1 MDHVGGESSS
11 AAHLE
16 TTSQNVT
23 FIDNAEGEIIMAGSS
38 VSAVA
43 KIDGTDDL
51 QLGAFLSRPTQIAT
65 FTWNMSTP
73 LGTLGVIAPWFLFL
87 NNANIR
93 KKIDNYAFIRG
104 KMHVKVMVNGTP
116 FQAGLVRVC
125 YTPLLGFTG
134 PKIRDPPSGSEEP
147 TLVPLSQQP
156 GFYITPAANAG
167 GQMELPFF
175 YNKNWLE
182 LTNAGIVTGFGTLN
196 FEVYAPLIVAV
207 SGGTTAVTVQVF
219 AWMTEVELM
228 CSTSALALQG
238 DEYDE
243 PQGVV
248 SKPASAVASIASML
262 TTIPYI
268 GPFARATAIGA
279 TAVGNIAKI
288 FGYTNVPVIADVHG
302 MMPMNA
308 PMLASSNIGTAVQK
322 FSLDP
327 KQELSIDPTLHG
339 LKAQDELSLPYIK
352 SKESFLGATSWNTAT
367 AVDTLLW
374 VNRVTPSLFQQVAV
388 NNTASVTVGT
398 RVYHTPLS
406 YVGQMFYNWRG
417 SLVFRIK
424 VVATKFHKGRL
435 KISYDP
441 VGNIATTNPD
451 VNSVYTKIVD
461 IGEEDDIEIEVPY
474 HQAYPWLNVDK
485 TLTTNWSASG
495 ALTRRDLLDNGL
507 LTIRVLTTL
516 TAPTTGSI
524 RILVFTKGGDD
535 FEFANPDD
543 HIGGETTNEVPS
555 FFALQGEELTSIT
568 PTRHVL
574 GTKAAPHSERYAQNY
589 GEQINSLRC
598 LLHRYHTLDT
608 VPIPN
613 FTNEVR
619 AVFKRVYRILP
630 YTPGY
635 NGAGP
640 TTSLANRIV
649 AASGTAPFAFNT
661 MPHVSYVANMFV
673 GCRGGMNYV
682 VTPQTD
688 LYGKVTDARVARIT
702 TPASTDDT
710 LGTVSSQFWPASTY
724 SSQLRFG
731 GRGQYLADGLAG
743 MAITHT
749 DTNGSISFQL
759 PDLKYSNFTLV
770 APASIPS
777 GNSADGTDRQGAMLQ
792 LTLSKATGSEAN
804 RYITVQTQ
812 VAAAPDFTCL
822 FWLCCPT
829 LDYATVVP
837 TPA

>member
-1 MDHVGGESSS
+1 
-11 AAHLE
+11 
-16 TTSQNVT
+16 
-23 FIDNAEGEIIMAGSS
+23 
-38 VSAVA
+38 
-43 KIDGTDDL
+43 
-51 QLGAFLSRPTQIAT
+51 
-65 FTWNMSTP
+65 
-73 LGTLGVIAPWFLFL
+73 LGVIAPWFLFL

-374 VNRVTPSLFQQVAV
+374 VNRVTPSLF
-388 NNTASVTVGT
+388 
-398 RVYHTPLS
+398 
-406 YVGQMFYNWRG
+406 
-417 SLVFRIK
+417 
-424 VVATKFHKGRL
+424 
-435 KISYDP
+435 
-441 VGNIATTNPD
+441 
-451 VNSVYTKIVD
+451 
-461 IGEEDDIEIEVPY
+461 
-474 HQAYPWLNVDK
+474 
-485 TLTTNWSASG
+485 
-495 ALTRRDLLDNGL
+495 
-507 LTIRVLTTL
+507 
-516 TAPTTGSI
+516 
-524 RILVFTKGGDD
+524 
-535 FEFANPDD
+535 
-543 HIGGETTNEVPS
+543 
-555 FFALQGEELTSIT
+555 
-568 PTRHVL
+568 
-574 GTKAAPHSERYAQNY
+574 
-589 GEQINSLRC
+589 
-598 LLHRYHTLDT
+598 
-608 VPIPN
+608 
-613 FTNEVR
+613 
-619 AVFKRVYRILP
+619 
-630 YTPGY
+630 
-635 NGAGP
+635 
-640 TTSLANRIV
+640 
-649 AASGTAPFAFNT
+649 
-661 MPHVSYVANMFV
+661 
-673 GCRGGMNYV
+673 
-682 VTPQTD
+682 
-688 LYGKVTDARVARIT
+688 
-702 TPASTDDT
+702 
-710 LGTVSSQFWPASTY
+710 
-724 SSQLRFG
+724 
-731 GRGQYLADGLAG
+731 
-743 MAITHT
+743 
-749 DTNGSISFQL
+749 
-759 PDLKYSNFTLV
+759 
-770 APASIPS
+770 
-777 GNSADGTDRQGAMLQ
+777 
-792 LTLSKATGSEAN
+792 
-804 RYITVQTQ
+804 
-812 VAAAPDFTCL
+812 
-822 FWLCCPT
+822 
-829 LDYATVVP
+829 
-837 TPA
+837 